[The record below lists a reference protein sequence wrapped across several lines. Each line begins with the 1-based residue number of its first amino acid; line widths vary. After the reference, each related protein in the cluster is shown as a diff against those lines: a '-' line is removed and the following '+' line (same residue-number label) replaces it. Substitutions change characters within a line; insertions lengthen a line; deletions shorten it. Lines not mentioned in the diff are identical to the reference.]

1 MGRHTFAS
9 LITLSEGVPI
19 ETVSHMLGHKNIK
32 TTQIYAEVSHDKIL
46 QDMKILSGRI
56 AGKYTWVD

>member
-1 MGRHTFAS
+1 
-9 LITLSEGVPI
+9 
-19 ETVSHMLGHKNIK
+19 HKNIK